1 MKHNLFHLY
10 IFSLIAFLTIT
21 SCNKKETKYINETA
35 MKVGYLAPDF
45 SVRDK
50 DNNLVSLS
58 DFTGKVMLV
67 EFWASWC
74 SYCIAEIPTLNTMY
88 EDYQSKNF
96 EIIGISLDTEP
107 SAWLK
112 KVQDKNIQYTQLND
126 SEGFSSDVAQSY
138 EVSSIPKMVL
148 VNEEGY
154 ILMITNNASDVRA
167 YLENLFN

>member
-1 MKHNLFHLY
+1 
-10 IFSLIAFLTIT
+10 
-21 SCNKKETKYINETA
+21 
-35 MKVGYLAPDF
+35 MKVGHIAPDF

-58 DFTGKVMLV
+58 DFTGKVVLV

-74 SYCIAEIPTLNTMY
+74 SYCIAEIPNLNKMY
-88 EDYQSKNF
+88 EDYQSENF
-96 EIIGISLDTEP
+96 ELIGISLDTDPDE
-107 SAWLK
+107 WLK

-126 SEGFSSDVAQSY
+126 PGGFSSDVALSY

-154 ILMITNNASDVRA
+154 ILMITNNASDVQV